1 MGISYRSIENY
12 SKFDRILSY
21 ISPNPTCRDGGTG
34 RRTGL
39 KIPRSKDHEGSTP
52 SLGTK
57 KQPFLRVVFNCC
69 TYCLGKYFLNILFK
83 IKPTRTPTIAP
94 AKISEGQCMPT
105 KTLAK
110 TIHKLAI

>member
-1 MGISYRSIENY
+1 MGINYRSIENY

-21 ISPNPTCRDGGTG
+21 ISPNPICRDGGTG

-57 KQPFLRVVFNCC
+57 KQPSKKGLFLIIIFIAWV
-69 TYCLGKYFLNILFK
+69 NIF
-83 IKPTRTPTIAP
+83 
-94 AKISEGQCMPT
+94 
-105 KTLAK
+105 
-110 TIHKLAI
+110 